1 MISVIVPVYNEEKH
15 VERCIQS
22 VLMQTYDD
30 FELLL
35 VDDGSKDASGE
46 ICDKYADKEPRI
58 RVFHIENGG
67 VSRARNYGIAQ
78 SSGEWLMFLDSD
90 DYLLQ
95 DALKT
100 LIDMATKTNTFIS
113 CANFYIEK
121 DNRTVFCTG
130 LRDGKVANNFRACYF
145 QSICLC
151 AGTTIYHR
159 SILDVAMFDES
170 LSRGEDVS
178 SIYKLLRTYKLSYTD
193 KCVMVYSLEDR
204 GLSAKSPNRYK
215 DHIFHMNFRG
225 KSFWEKMLLGANLN
239 DGFYLY
245 DEYVDEL
252 KEKYADYLI
261 FAKLDCKIRRF
272 KRYKRILYKY
282 IRKH

>member
-90 DYLLQ
+90 DVLYPDAVEKMYVKIKSDEDLMAVGCYLEY
-95 DALKT
+95 
-100 LIDMATKTNTFIS
+100 ID
-113 CANFYIEK
+113 
-121 DNRTVFCTG
+121 G
-130 LRDGKVANNFRACYF
+130 
-145 QSICLC
+145 
-151 AGTTIYHR
+151 
-159 SILDVAMFDES
+159 
-170 LSRGEDVS
+170 
-178 SIYKLLRTYKLSYTD
+178 
-193 KCVMVYSLEDR
+193 
-204 GLSAKSPNRYK
+204 
-215 DHIFHMNFRG
+215 RG
-225 KSFWEKMLLGANLN
+225 KKLGGGLFLGETTKEEFYKKAEKA
-239 DGFYLY
+239 
-245 DEYVDEL
+245 
-252 KEKYADYLI
+252 
-261 FAKLDCKIRRF
+261 RP
-272 KRYKRILYKY
+272 
-282 IRKH
+282 